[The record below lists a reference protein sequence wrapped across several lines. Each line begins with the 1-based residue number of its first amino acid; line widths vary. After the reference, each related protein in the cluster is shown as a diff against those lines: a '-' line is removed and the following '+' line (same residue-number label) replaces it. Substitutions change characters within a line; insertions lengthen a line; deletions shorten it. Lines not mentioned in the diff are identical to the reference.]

1 MSGTRSATLRR
12 TTCGLFACSCLLA
25 VSAVTAAQAP
35 VVVGAKVGLNQSNFR
50 VTENGVAPVPPYES
64 RTGLVA
70 GATAALRVTHWL
82 SLQLEGRY
90 AQQGV
95 QRFDQGSRGV
105 IALSYVEVPLV
116 ARLSVLRADAP
127 IRPRLHAGGFVRF
140 ETGCNVHISGI
151 TSADLDCDTA
161 IPDERKTTDYGVN
174 FGGGADVRFGPGDV
188 MLDVEY
194 AYGLRNL
201 SEDPTVKVRSRVLG
215 FAVGYRIPIAR

>member
-1 MSGTRSATLRR
+1 MSGTRSATLRLTICR
-12 TTCGLFACSCLLA
+12 LFACSCLLA
-25 VSAVTAAQAP
+25 VSAGSAVQAQ

-64 RTGLVA
+64 RTGLVV
-70 GATAALRVTHWL
+70 GATTALRVTHRL

-116 ARLSVLRADAP
+116 ARLSVLPADAP
-127 IRPRLHAGGFVRF
+127 MRPCLHAGGFVRF
-140 ETGCNVHISGI
+140 ETACNVHISGL

-161 IPDERKTTDYGVN
+161 IPNERKTTDYGVN
-174 FGGGADVRFGPGDV
+174 VGGGADVRFGPGDV
-188 MLDVEY
+188 MLNVEY

-201 SEDPTVKVRSRVLG
+201 SEDPTVKIRSRVLG
-215 FAVGYRIPIAR
+215 FTVGYRIPVAR